1 MRTPVLLIALAAS
14 LAGSTLAQVSP
25 AIASP
30 KRAEILAAAQKLLA
44 ARDAAA
50 PAGLKDPFHS
60 ADFLEAVS
68 ATGVAGP
75 VTGGQSASGAT
86 RPAGPRG
93 SAELLAAIG
102 DGLRPSGYI
111 VRGGVASIAFGQKRV
126 KAGDTLTINFEGTDY
141 TVEITAL
148 DRTHFT
154 IRLGNEE
161 FTRPI
166 R

>member
-1 MRTPVLLIALAAS
+1 MRTTALLIAIAAS
-14 LAGSTLAQVSP
+14 IAGSAFAQVSP
-25 AIASP
+25 AIAPP
-30 KRAEILAAAQKLLA
+30 KRAEILAAAGKLLA
-44 ARDAAA
+44 AQDPAA

-60 ADFLEAVS
+60 ADFLEAVG

-75 VTGGQSASGAT
+75 VTGGQAAGTT

-93 SAELLAAIG
+93 QAELLAALAEA
-102 DGLRPSGYI
+102 LRPSGYI

-126 KAGDTLTINFEGTDY
+126 KAGDTLTINFEGADY
-141 TVEITAL
+141 TLEITAL

-154 IRLGNEE
+154 LRLGNEE